1 MDDERERIALF
12 NMVAEASSAFAA
24 WTFELPLHSVV
35 WMPDFSK
42 SVAER
47 ILVPHFDPFASE
59 KVAQKMLNILV
70 FGPHMAR
77 KLLFTEREWREWRE
91 WRRLSFNEPKPG
103 DPDGRLCSALLE
115 RFPEVRSVKGA
126 FCLVSQDA
134 ASRIAALCHA
144 LIAFD
149 TVNGES
155 ARSVLSSGKARLT
168 EAEQSA
174 RPN

>member
-1 MDDERERIALF
+1 MDDVQERNALF
-12 NMVAEASSAFAA
+12 YMVTEASSAFAA
-24 WTFELPLHSVV
+24 WTFELPLHRVV

-47 ILVPHFDPFASE
+47 ILVPSFDPFASE
-59 KVAQKMLNILV
+59 EVAQKMLNILV

-77 KLLFTEREWREWRE
+77 KLLFTEREWREWR
-91 WRRLSFNEPKPG
+91 RLSFNEPEPG
-103 DPDGRLCSALLE
+103 DPDGRLCSALLK
-115 RFPEVRSVKGA
+115 RFTEVRSVKGA

-144 LIAFD
+144 LMAFG
-149 TVNGES
+149 TVKGEL
-155 ARSVLSSGKARLT
+155 ARSVLSSGMAPRV
-168 EAEQSA
+168 EAEERS

>member
-1 MDDERERIALF
+1 
-12 NMVAEASSAFAA
+12 MVAEASSAFAA
-24 WTFELPLHSVV
+24 WTFELPLHRVI

-47 ILVPHFDPFASE
+47 ILVPGFDPFASE
-59 KVAQKMLNILV
+59 EVAQKMLSILV

-77 KLLFTEREWREWRE
+77 KLLFNEREWGE
-91 WRRLSFNEPKPG
+91 WRRLSFNEPEPS

-126 FCLVSQDA
+126 FCLVSRDA
-134 ASRIAALCHA
+134 ANRIAALCHA
-144 LIAFD
+144 LMAFD
-149 TVNGES
+149 TVNGEL
-155 ARSVLSSGKARLT
+155 ARSVLSSGIARLT
-168 EAEQSA
+168 EVEQRA